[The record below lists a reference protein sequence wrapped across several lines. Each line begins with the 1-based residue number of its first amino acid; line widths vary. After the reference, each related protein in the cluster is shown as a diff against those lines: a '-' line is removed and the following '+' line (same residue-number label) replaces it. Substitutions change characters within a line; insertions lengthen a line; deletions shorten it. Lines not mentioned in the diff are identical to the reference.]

1 MRYYDKSLNDL
12 INGFLLIEIPDCEFP
27 NEKTLEMASHWFGA
41 HSPSIVKIEEPTS
54 RQS

>member
-1 MRYYDKSLNDL
+1 MKYYNPSFNDL
-12 INGFLLIEIPDCEFP
+12 IDGFLLIEIPDWEFF

>member
-1 MRYYDKSLNDL
+1 MKYYDKPLNDL
-12 INGFLLIEIPDCEFP
+12 IDGFLLIEIPNLEFS